1 VDFFSKCQTQEEAK
15 KVFKK
20 LCKYFHP
27 DRGGDDELIIELY
40 KQYDAW
46 KPIDNSGKGHAND
59 AFRYASGGVF
69 TSSLLNVYEKKVREA
84 DEMIY
89 YLRNQVDDLKR
100 KNDIRE
106 GFRRDEWNCQNKIQ
120 KDLEAHLEK
129 LIKKCADLENN
140 YNERY
145 DKFNKMT
152 LLDKVRFVLGYE

>member
-1 VDFFSKCQTQEEAK
+1 MDFFSKCQTQEEAK

-20 LCKYFHP
+20 LCKCFHP
-27 DRGGDDELIIELY
+27 DIGGDDELIIELY

-46 KPIDNSGKGHAND
+46 KPSSRIEGNEFNSSMINM
-59 AFRYASGGVF
+59 
-69 TSSLLNVYEKKVREA
+69 YEKRIHELTKT
-84 DEMIY
+84 IY
-89 YLRNQVDDLKR
+89 DLRNQVDDLKR
-100 KNDIRE
+100 RNDIQE
-106 GFRRDEWNCQNKIQ
+106 AFRRDEWNCQNKIQ

-152 LLDKVRFVLGYE
+152 LLDKVRFVFGYE